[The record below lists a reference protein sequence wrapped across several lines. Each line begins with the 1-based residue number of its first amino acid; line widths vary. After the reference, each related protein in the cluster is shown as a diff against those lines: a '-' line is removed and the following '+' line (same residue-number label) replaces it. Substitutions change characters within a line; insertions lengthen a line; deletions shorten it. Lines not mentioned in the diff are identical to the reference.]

1 VNGALD
7 IHCIDYRVDVA
18 PCLVHDNFD
27 QLVADCD
34 MKFEQVDDTT
44 VLIRRAESAIAG
56 SIGRVGDHWHIEI
69 LWSGPTGD
77 IVYDAPSLPTAMAL
91 IAGVE
96 KAMEAVA
103 AL

>member
-34 MKFEQVDDTT
+34 MKFEQVDD
-44 VLIRRAESAIAG
+44 
-56 SIGRVGDHWHIEI
+56 
-69 LWSGPTGD
+69 
-77 IVYDAPSLPTAMAL
+77 
-91 IAGVE
+91 
-96 KAMEAVA
+96 
-103 AL
+103 

>member
-1 VNGALD
+1 M
-7 IHCIDYRVDVA
+7 
-18 PCLVHDNFD
+18 NFA
-27 QLVADCD
+27 VEGSD

-44 VLIRRAESAIAG
+44 VLIKRAENTIAG

-69 LWSGPTGD
+69 LWSGPTGY
-77 IVYDAPSLPTAMAL
+77 IVYDAPSLPAAMAF

-103 AL
+103 AS

>member
-1 VNGALD
+1 VNGVS

-18 PCLVHDNFD
+18 PCLVHDKFD

-44 VLIRRAESAIAG
+44 VLIKRAENAIAG
-56 SIGRVGDHWHIEI
+56 SIGRVGDHHWHVEI

-77 IVYDAPSLPTAMAL
+77 IVYDAPSLPAAMAF

-103 AL
+103 AS